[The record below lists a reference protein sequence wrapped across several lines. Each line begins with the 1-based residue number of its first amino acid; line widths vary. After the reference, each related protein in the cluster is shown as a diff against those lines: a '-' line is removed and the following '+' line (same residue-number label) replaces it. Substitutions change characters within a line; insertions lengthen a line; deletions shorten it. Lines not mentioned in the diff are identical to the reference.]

1 MSLFKQI
8 EGDSVV
14 LATGGVY
21 KVANLYTRNGYL
33 FAAHAGGYVRLY
45 ANGSTSK
52 DKCGIDTL
60 LFEKPLHA
68 DAFGRLCDGSV
79 AGAKALEA
87 PKVALLTNGK

>member
-14 LATGGVY
+14 LIVGGVF
-21 KVANLYTRNGYL
+21 KVADLYERNGYL
-33 FAAHAGGYVRLY
+33 FAAHAGGYIRLY

-68 DAFGRLCDGSV
+68 DRFGKLCDASV
-79 AGAKALEA
+79 TGAKAIDA
-87 PKVALLTNGK
+87 PKLKALTNG